1 MIKNYFAALFC
12 LVSTALLAQPKLNAP
27 YTRFGIGNIAP
38 NYLAVQSGQGGLTT
52 AFSDPYH
59 LNLANPASF
68 AYLRTTT
75 LETGLFAQNSQFQSS
90 TSNLN
95 VWSGNLAYFAL
106 GFTLRSPINEAL
118 DRKRS
123 PWRHGMG
130 FSLTPYSLVG
140 YDTESIDT
148 LADVGIV
155 KSRFEGSGGTYR
167 LAWHG
172 ASRYKNTS
180 FGATLGWLFGSSRYE
195 NTTSFADSLPTF
207 ENNFYDR
214 YSVGGLV
221 WKVGAQHDFVLKR
234 LENDKEVPT
243 KWITIGATAE
253 SKRRLNATSDVVRLR
268 SRGKSVTS
276 GQYLE
281 PDTILLLTG
290 VEKSVTLPGSFSLGI
305 EYVSVDKF
313 KIGAQATLENWSDY
327 DNEVR
332 PEAKDFNNT
341 LAVAAG
347 VEFIP
352 DYASYN
358 RYMKRVRYRFG
369 GYYRQDPRIV
379 ANQDLTDL
387 GITFGLGFPLI
398 LPRQQTSFIN
408 FGVEAGRFGANSPI
422 SETYVRMTLGFTF
435 NDNTWFFKRRFE

>member
-38 NYLAVQSGQGGLTT
+38 GYFAVQSGQGGLTT
-52 AFSDPYH
+52 AFADPYH

-90 TSNLN
+90 SSNLN

-130 FSLTPYSLVG
+130 FSLTPYSVVG
-140 YDTESIDT
+140 YDTQSIDT
-148 LADVGIV
+148 LASVGIV
-155 KSRFEGSGGTYR
+155 KSRFEGNGGTYR

-180 FGATLGWLFGSSRYE
+180 LGATLGWMFGTSRYE

-221 WKVGAQHDFVLKR
+221 WKLGVQHDIVLKR

-243 KWITIGATAE
+243 KWITLGATAE
-253 SKRRLNATSDVVRLR
+253 SQHRLNATSDIVRLR
-268 SRGKSVTS
+268 SRGRSITT
-276 GQYLE
+276 GQYLD
-281 PDTILLLTG
+281 PDTIEFSSG
-290 VEKSVTLPGSFSLGI
+290 VDRRVTLPGSFSFGV

-313 KIGAQATLENWSDY
+313 KIGAQTTFENWKNY
-327 DNEVR
+327 ENEAR
-332 PEAKDFNNT
+332 PDEEFNNT
-341 LAVAAG
+341 LSVAAG

-369 GYYRQDPRIV
+369 GYYRQDPRKV

-387 GITFGLGFPLI
+387 GITFGLGFPLV

-435 NDNTWFFKRRFE
+435 NDNSWFFKRRFE